1 MRHDVRMDQGAAC
14 YCGHRVDGRNAL
26 SATAFCLS
34 LRGGGGIETVRDV
47 QGDGAAAT
55 ESDHESGDDRD
66 LARGALSCVGRS
78 LVFGRL
84 ATRKTAA
91 GVGAVRVPWLFFP
104 LREGFQCRP
113 QYPQPKILSLY
124 Q

>member
-14 YCGHRVDGRNAL
+14 DRGHCLDGWNAL
-26 SATAFCLS
+26 SAAAFCLS

-66 LARGALSCVGRS
+66 LARGALSFVGRS

-91 GVGAVRVPWLFFP
+91 GVGAVGCPRFFFP
-104 LREGFQCRP
+104 LR
-113 QYPQPKILSLY
+113 
-124 Q
+124 